1 MAGEFSVKIDTTILS
16 RVIQDAPVK
25 ADQLIRALAFDGMA
39 DVQRSFGTSPSAP
52 GSTPGVDIGALK
64 NSINVKPVAPFV
76 QSINTGVD
84 YDVYLE
90 FGTSRMA
97 ARPYMGPMA
106 RRLEQKIPQ
115 FFKNWID

>member
-1 MAGEFSVKIDTTILS
+1 MADFSVKIDTAILQ
-16 RVIQDAPVK
+16 RVIADAPVK

-39 DVQRSFGTSPSAP
+39 DVQRSFGTSPSAEGNP
-52 GSTPGVDIGALK
+52 PGVDTGALK

-84 YDVYLE
+84 YDVHLE

-97 ARPYMGPMA
+97 ARPFMSPMA
-106 RRLEQKIPQ
+106 RRLEDKIPA